1 MTDFESPTGRSLDR
15 FADRF
20 AAERLNMVNT
30 QLRQRGI
37 RDERVLSAMAKVPR
51 HEFIAEQYRPE
62 AYEDH
67 PIQIGEG
74 QTISQPYI
82 VARMLEALSLNLT
95 DAILEVGTGS
105 GYQTALLAELSRRVY
120 SVERHAPLAE
130 HAKAI
135 LHRLGYRNIE
145 ISIADGSRGWQE
157 KAPFD
162 AIVVS
167 AAAPEIPKLLVA
179 QMSESGRMIL
189 PVGPS
194 QYQELQ
200 LVEKQDG
207 RTRIT
212 HLEPCRFVPLLGEQG
227 YEN

>member
-1 MTDFESPTGRSLDR
+1 
-15 FADRF
+15 
-20 AAERLNMVNT
+20 MVNM
-30 QLRQRGI
+30 QLRHRGI
-37 RDERVLSAMAKVPR
+37 RDERVLSAMARIPR
-51 HEFIAEQYRPE
+51 HEFIAEPYWHE

-82 VARMLEALSLNLT
+82 VARMLEALALNLNDT
-95 DAILEVGTGS
+95 ILEVGTGS

-130 HAKAI
+130 HAQTI
-135 LHRLGYRNIE
+135 LRRLGYRNIE

-157 KAPFD
+157 ESPFD

-167 AAAPEIPKLLVA
+167 AAAPEIPKSLVD
-179 QMSESGRMIL
+179 QTSEGGRMIL

-200 LVEKQDG
+200 LVEKQNG

-227 YEN
+227 YES